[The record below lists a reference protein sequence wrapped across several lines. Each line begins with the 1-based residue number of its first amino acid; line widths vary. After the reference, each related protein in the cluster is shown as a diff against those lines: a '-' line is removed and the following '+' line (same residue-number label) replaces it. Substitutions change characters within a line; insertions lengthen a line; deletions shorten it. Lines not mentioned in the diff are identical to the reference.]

1 MTSTPKAP
9 KVEDLANKDLAKQL
23 GATVNET
30 ALRAWF
36 DKSAEMILAGSLS
49 ARGWNATVEAS
60 NSSSVLR
67 STWGAY
73 VVRAYNVG
81 KIKGGDSITV
91 KALITTTQDAA
102 RAWKADDFKAQV
114 EGAKSFKA
122 FKDSIPARESKSR
135 GAGAT
140 ADEKAAK
147 AVKDVVVDADSVIH
161 LALGFLTEMDDLT
174 IRKVEDA
181 ERLVG
186 ILKSAI
192 RESKLAQTPNHPAVV
207 NA

>member
-1 MTSTPKAP
+1 MTTTPKAP
-9 KVEDLANKDLAKQL
+9 KVEDLANKDMAKAL

-36 DKSAEMILAGSLS
+36 DKSAEMMLAGSLS
-49 ARGWNATVEAS
+49 ARGWNATVDAS

-73 VVRAYNVG
+73 VIRAYNVG
-81 KIKGGDSITV
+81 SLKGGESVTV

-102 RAWKADDFKAQV
+102 RAWKAEEFRERV
-114 EGAKSFKA
+114 EAAKSFKA

-135 GAGAT
+135 GAGST

-147 AVKDVVVDADSVIH
+147 AVKEIAVSADGVIA
-161 LALGFLTEMDDLT
+161 LALGLLCDLDDLT
-174 IRKVEDA
+174 ITEFDSA

-186 ILKSAI
+186 VLKSAI
-192 RESKLAQTPNHPAVV
+192 SSSKMNATPNHPAVA